1 MKRFPAMR
9 LILGVSLTVIGG
21 ILGFHAGADE
31 SAISNQPQRKAKLTL
46 AGLRSVDVMKYT
58 KDVMAHQLSDEQID
72 NLVVTLKTLNINCI
86 ALSIPMDSSAD
97 YPANNKPSP
106 RDAYVL
112 TGKWADTVHQHGLHV
127 IWRGTWSG
135 IEGISGFARRVGA
148 NRFPAGTAAS
158 AATDGSSTWLG
169 KTYQY
174 IVGHPEFFVPGDVW
188 APLPERTENIFQDG
202 TSFLPYSRD
211 GINVTYTNFFNDLK
225 TVSETAFAKIG
236 KAVITGMT
244 TNNYTEVKSGW
255 LPQSFFEAQG
265 ITVIDYYGDNHTP
278 EEMDKDIRQMYAMH
292 KKPLFLQE
300 WSDYWNGGL
309 SEADRTD
316 YLKRIYAVMQKLI
329 DDGVLVGFNYWGGW
343 SDTAESVLTQDGS
356 GFHLNYRGRI
366 LQNFFKVNPRSRHE

>member
-1 MKRFPAMR
+1 
-9 LILGVSLTVIGG
+9 
-21 ILGFHAGADE
+21 
-31 SAISNQPQRKAKLTL
+31 
-46 AGLRSVDVMKYT
+46 MKYT
-58 KDVMAHQLSDEQID
+58 KDVMAHQLSDEEID
-72 NLVVTLKTLNINCI
+72 NLVVTIKTLNVNCI
-86 ALSIPMDSSAD
+86 ALSIPMDSSGD

-106 RDAYVL
+106 RNAWVL
-112 TGKWADTVHQHGLHV
+112 TQKWADAVHQHGLRV

-135 IEGISGFARRVGA
+135 IEGISGFPRLVGT

-174 IVGHPEFFVPGDVW
+174 IVGHPGFFVSGDVW
-188 APLPERTENIFQDG
+188 APLPERTENIFQEG

-211 GINVTYTNFFNDLK
+211 GINAAYANFFNDLK
-225 TVSETAFAKIG
+225 TVSDAAFAKIG

-255 LPQSFFEAQG
+255 LPQSFFDEQG
-265 ITVIDYYGDNHTP
+265 ITAIDYYGDTHTP

-292 KKPLFLQE
+292 KKPIFLQE

-316 YLKRIYAVMQKLI
+316 YLNRIYAVMRKLV

-343 SDTAESVLTQDGS
+343 SDTAESVLTRDGS

-366 LQNFFKVNPRSRHE
+366 LQNFFKANPHSNHE